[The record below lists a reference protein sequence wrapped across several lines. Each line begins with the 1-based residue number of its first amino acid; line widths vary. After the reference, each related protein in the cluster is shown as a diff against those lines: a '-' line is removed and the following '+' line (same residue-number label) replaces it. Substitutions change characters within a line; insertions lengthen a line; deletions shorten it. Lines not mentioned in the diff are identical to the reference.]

1 MGGSCATGCY
11 EPCQAGNRAA
21 LSRFFCAPQS
31 IGSFVHSGTQVFY
44 YFKRG
49 VKMAYQALYRK
60 YRPQTFSDVVGQ
72 EHITKTLKNELAE
85 GKIVHAYLFT
95 GTRGTGKTT
104 CAKILANA
112 VNCLNSQNGNPCLEC
127 AACKSFLSGEN
138 TDIVEID
145 AASNNGVDNIRELR
159 EIISFA
165 PASSKYRVY
174 IIDEVHMLS
183 IGAFNALLKTLEEPP
198 EHVIFI
204 LATTEVHKL
213 PATILSRCQRF
224 DFRRIDNEKICER
237 LQFVAKNEG
246 LTLADDAATLIAA
259 AADGG
264 MRDALSILDLCASS
278 SKNIDEKT
286 VENVCAMAGDEYLL
300 ELCDCIKA
308 GDTQKAL
315 LMIDKLHNSSVDMLR
330 LLSELISH
338 YRDLMIIK
346 TVRSGK
352 RPIICSAS
360 RLAALEK
367 QAEKFDIKEIV
378 YTLGVLQAATA
389 LMKTGDRRAEMEM
402 TVVKLCN
409 PQLSV
414 DLASLERRI
423 SALENGAVI
432 AKATAPVVEETKE
445 ETVLEDNGEI
455 IEDDDIPP
463 MPDDSDIPL
472 PEAPQSVTETKSDT
486 ASGEVQKWNE
496 VIAILTGT
504 CPLIAG
510 VLKGSKAYIKGEYL
524 LIDAPNSQFKS
535 LINQQGG
542 RYKENIREAAQRVLG
557 ATYKLGPY
565 KRETVIA
572 EEDPLKALADKL
584 KSLEIN

>member
-1 MGGSCATGCY
+1 
-11 EPCQAGNRAA
+11 
-21 LSRFFCAPQS
+21 
-31 IGSFVHSGTQVFY
+31 
-44 YFKRG
+44 
-49 VKMAYQALYRK
+49 MAYQALYRK

-72 EHITKTLKNELAE
+72 EHITKTLKNELSE
-85 GKIVHAYLFT
+85 GKTVHAYLFT
-95 GTRGTGKTT
+95 GTRGTGKTS

-112 VNCLNSQNGNPCLEC
+112 VNCTNNQNGDPCLEC
-127 AACKSFLSGEN
+127 DACKAALNGEN

-145 AASNNGVDNIRELR
+145 AASNNGVDSIRELR

-165 PASSKYRVY
+165 PANSKYRVY

-198 EHVIFI
+198 KHVIFI

-224 DFRRIDNEKICER
+224 DFRRIDSEKICER

-246 LTLADDAATLIAA
+246 LTLTDDAATLIAA

-278 SKNIDEKT
+278 SKNIDEKI
-286 VENVCAMAGDEYLL
+286 VENVCAMAGDDYLL
-300 ELCDCIKA
+300 ELCDCIKE

-352 RPIICSAS
+352 RPIVCSAT

-367 QAEKFDIKEIV
+367 QAEGLDIKEII
-378 YTLGVLQAATA
+378 YTLNVLQGATA
-389 LMKTGDRRAEMEM
+389 LMKTGDRRCEMEM
-402 TVVKLCN
+402 TVLKLCN
-409 PQLSV
+409 HELSV

-423 SALENGAVI
+423 SALENGAII
-432 AKATAPVVEETKE
+432 AKATAPVAKKVEEPTVQDDNEDAVDDE
-445 ETVLEDNGEI
+445 EVPL
-455 IEDDDIPP
+455 
-463 MPDDSDIPL
+463 PDDSY
-472 PEAPQSVTETKSDT
+472 APASEEEPPVTNKKAENDEN
-486 ASGEVQKWNE
+486 EVMKWNE
-496 VIAILTGT
+496 ILAILTGT

-524 LIDAPNSQFKS
+524 LIDAPNSQFKT
-535 LINQQGG
+535 LINQANGK
-542 RYKENIREAAQRVLG
+542 YKENIREAAQRVLG
-557 ATYKLGPY
+557 TTYKLGPY
-565 KRETVIA
+565 KRENAAA
-572 EEDPLKALADKL
+572 EQDPLKALAEKL
-584 KSLEIN
+584 KALEIN

>member
-1 MGGSCATGCY
+1 
-11 EPCQAGNRAA
+11 
-21 LSRFFCAPQS
+21 
-31 IGSFVHSGTQVFY
+31 
-44 YFKRG
+44 
-49 VKMAYQALYRK
+49 MAYQALYRK

-72 EHITKTLKNELAE
+72 EHITETLKNELSE
-85 GKIVHAYLFT
+85 GKTVHAYLFT
-95 GTRGTGKTT
+95 GTRGTGKTS

-112 VNCLNSQNGNPCLEC
+112 VNCLNSQNGDPCLEC
-127 AACKSFLSGEN
+127 DACLSALNGEN

-165 PASSKYRVY
+165 PANSKYRVY

-183 IGAFNALLKTLEEPP
+183 LGAFNALLKTLEEPP
-198 EHVIFI
+198 KHVVFI

-224 DFRRIDNEKICER
+224 DFRRIDSEKICER
-237 LQFVAKNEG
+237 LQFVAKNEELN
-246 LTLADDAATLIAA
+246 LTDEAATLIAA

-278 SKNIDEKT
+278 SKNIDEKI

-300 ELCDCIKA
+300 ELCDAIKEK
-308 GDTQKAL
+308 DTQKAL

-330 LLSELISH
+330 LLSEMISH

-352 RPIICSAS
+352 RPIVCSAS
-360 RLAALEK
+360 RMASLEK

-378 YTLGVLQAATA
+378 YTLNVLQSATA
-389 LMKTGDRRAEMEM
+389 LMKTGDRRCEMEM
-402 TVVKLCN
+402 TVLKLCN
-409 PQLSV
+409 PELSV

-423 SALENGAVI
+423 SALENGAVTVKTAAAPKTEVKEEEKVAVI
-432 AKATAPVVEETKE
+432 DDNEDVTDDDEIPIPDDGDIPNSENVEAASKPEAKADE
-445 ETVLEDNGEI
+445 
-455 IEDDDIPP
+455 
-463 MPDDSDIPL
+463 
-472 PEAPQSVTETKSDT
+472 
-486 ASGEVQKWNE
+486 GEVEKWNE
-496 VIAILTGT
+496 ILAILTGT

-510 VLKGSKAYIKGEYL
+510 VLKGSKAYIRGDYL
-524 LIDAPNSQFKS
+524 LIDAPNSQFKT
-535 LINQQGG
+535 LINQANGQ
-542 RYKENIREAAQRVLG
+542 YKENIRNAAQRVLG

-572 EEDPLKALADKL
+572 DEDPLKALANKL
-584 KSLEIN
+584 KALEIN

>member
-1 MGGSCATGCY
+1 
-11 EPCQAGNRAA
+11 
-21 LSRFFCAPQS
+21 
-31 IGSFVHSGTQVFY
+31 
-44 YFKRG
+44 
-49 VKMAYQALYRK
+49 MAYQALYRK

-72 EHITKTLKNELAE
+72 EHITKTLQNELYE
-85 GKIVHAYLFT
+85 GKTVHAYLFT

-112 VNCLNSQNGNPCLEC
+112 VNCLNNQNGDPCLEC
-127 AACKSFLSGEN
+127 DACRAALNGEN

-145 AASNNGVDNIRELR
+145 AASNNGVDSIRELR

-183 IGAFNALLKTLEEPP
+183 PGAFNALLKTLEEPP
-198 EHVIFI
+198 KHVIFI

-224 DFRRIDNEKICER
+224 DFRRIDNEKICQR
-237 LQFVAKNEG
+237 LQYVAENEG
-246 LTLADDAATLIAA
+246 FTLTDDAATLIAA

-308 GDTQKAL
+308 QDTQKAL

-330 LLSELISH
+330 LLGELISH

-346 TVRSGK
+346 TVKGQRK
-352 RPIICSAS
+352 PIVCSAK

-367 QAEKFDIKEIV
+367 QAEKFDIKEIIN
-378 YTLGVLQAATA
+378 TLNILQAATA
-389 LMKTGDRRAEMEM
+389 SMKTGDRRCEMEM

-409 PQLSV
+409 PELSA
-414 DLASLERRI
+414 DLASLDRRI
-423 SALENGAVI
+423 SALENGAVTF
-432 AKATAPVVEETKE
+432 KAAAVVERKAE
-445 ETVLEDNGEI
+445 EVKPTAIEEEI
-455 IEDDDIPP
+455 IEEDDDIPP
-463 MPDDSDIPL
+463 LPDDNDIPL
-472 PEAPQSVTETKSDT
+472 PGAPTKATENNRPKDE
-486 ASGEVQKWNE
+486 GEVIKWNE
-496 VIAILTGT
+496 VVAILTKT

-510 VLKGSKAYIKGEYL
+510 VLKDSKAYIKGEYL
-524 LIDAPNSQFKS
+524 LIDAPNSQFKT
-535 LINQQGG
+535 LINQSNGI
-542 RYKENIREAAQRVLG
+542 YKENIRTAAQRVLG

-565 KRETVIA
+565 KKSTAAA
-572 EEDPLKALADKL
+572 ESDPLAALADKL
-584 KSLEIN
+584 KALEIN

>member
-1 MGGSCATGCY
+1 
-11 EPCQAGNRAA
+11 
-21 LSRFFCAPQS
+21 
-31 IGSFVHSGTQVFY
+31 
-44 YFKRG
+44 
-49 VKMAYQALYRK
+49 MAYQALYRK

-72 EHITKTLKNELAE
+72 EHITKTLKNELCD
-85 GKIVHAYLFT
+85 GKTVHAYLFT

-112 VNCLNSQNGNPCLEC
+112 VNCTNSQNGDPCLEC
-127 AACKSFLSGEN
+127 DACKAALNGEN

-165 PASSKYRVY
+165 PANSKYRVY

-198 EHVIFI
+198 KHVIFI

-237 LQFVAKNEG
+237 LQYVAANEG
-246 LTLADDAATLIAA
+246 LTLTDDAATLIAS

-278 SKNIDEKT
+278 SKNIDEKI

-300 ELCDCIKA
+300 DLCDCIKD

-315 LMIDKLHNSSVDMLR
+315 LMIDNLHNSSVDMLR
-330 LLSELISH
+330 LLGELISH

-346 TVRSGK
+346 TVRTGK
-352 RPIICSAS
+352 RPIVCSAT
-360 RLAALEK
+360 RLANLEK

-378 YTLGVLQAATA
+378 YTLNVLQSATA
-389 LMKTGDRRAEMEM
+389 LMKTGDRRCEMEM
-402 TVVKLCN
+402 TIVKLCN
-409 PQLSV
+409 PELSV

-432 AKATAPVVEETKE
+432 AKAALPVVKEEKAPVI
-445 ETVLEDNGEI
+445 EDTEAS
-455 IEDDDIPP
+455 EADDDIPP

-472 PEAPQSVTETKSDT
+472 PEAPISVAKPEPKFDE
-486 ASGEVQKWNE
+486 GEVMKWNE
-496 VIAILTGT
+496 VLAILTGT

-510 VLKGSKAYIKGEYL
+510 VLKGSKAYIKGDYL

-535 LINQQGG
+535 MINQQGG
-542 RYKENIREAAQRVLG
+542 VYKEHIRAAAQRVLG

-565 KRETVIA
+565 KRETTTNDA
-572 EEDPLKALADKL
+572 DPLKALAEKL
-584 KSLEIN
+584 KALEIN

>member
-1 MGGSCATGCY
+1 
-11 EPCQAGNRAA
+11 
-21 LSRFFCAPQS
+21 
-31 IGSFVHSGTQVFY
+31 
-44 YFKRG
+44 
-49 VKMAYQALYRK
+49 MAYQALYRK
-60 YRPQTFSDVVGQ
+60 YRPQSFSDVIGQ
-72 EHITKTLKNELAE
+72 EHITKTLKNELFE
-85 GKIVHAYLFT
+85 GKTVHAYLFT

-112 VNCLNSQNGNPCLEC
+112 VNCLNSQNGDPCLEC
-127 AACKSFLSGEN
+127 DACKAALNNEN

-198 EHVIFI
+198 KHVIFI

-237 LQFVAKNEG
+237 LQYVAKNEG
-246 LTLADDAATLIAA
+246 LTLTDDAATLIAA

-278 SKNIDEKT
+278 SKNIDEKI

-308 GDTQKAL
+308 QDTQKAL

-330 LLSELISH
+330 LLGELISH

-346 TVRSGK
+346 TVKGQK
-352 RPIICSAS
+352 RPIVCSAT
-360 RLAALEK
+360 RLSALEK
-367 QAEKFDIKEIV
+367 QAEKFDIKEII
-378 YTLGVLQAATA
+378 YTLNVLQGATA
-389 LMKTGDRRAEMEM
+389 SMKTGDRRCEMEM

-409 PQLSV
+409 PELSA
-414 DLASLERRI
+414 DLASLDRRI
-423 SALENGAVI
+423 SALENGVAVVKATPAVI
-432 AKATAPVVEETKE
+432 EKAEEPKPTVAK
-445 ETVLEDNGEI
+445 EI
-455 IEDDDIPP
+455 IEDDDDIPP
-463 MPDDSDIPL
+463 LPDDNDVPL
-472 PEAPQSVTETKSDT
+472 PEAPEKPTESNQPKDE
-486 ASGEVQKWNE
+486 GEVIKWNE
-496 VIAILTGT
+496 VIAILTTT

-510 VLKGSKAYIKGEYL
+510 VLKDSKAYIKGDYL
-524 LIDAPNSQFKS
+524 LIDAPNSQFRT
-535 LINQQGG
+535 LINQANGK
-542 RYKENIREAAQRVLG
+542 YKDSIRAAAQRVLG

-565 KRETVIA
+565 KKPTAAA
-572 EEDPLKALADKL
+572 ESDPLAALADKL
-584 KSLEIN
+584 KALEIN